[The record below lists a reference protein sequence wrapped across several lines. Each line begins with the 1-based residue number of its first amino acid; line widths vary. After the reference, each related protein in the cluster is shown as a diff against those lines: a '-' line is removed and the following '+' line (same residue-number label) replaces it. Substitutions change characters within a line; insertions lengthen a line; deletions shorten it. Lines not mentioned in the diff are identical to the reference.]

1 MLKMCEQRIYWP
13 NMAKSFQATRDN
25 CNWCIRR
32 APSHAKLPPAEIEEP
47 NAPMESIC
55 IDFAMIDGDRFGIMV
70 DRYSNWPAVWSCKGT
85 SLCHWLRKHIEN
97 FGAPRIISTDR
108 GREFES
114 SEFKRMLETY
124 NIHHRE
130 SSAYNPHSNNRVE
143 TAVKTMKRLLAPV
156 NVRCDLQNDEF
167 VRAITGYRNTPPEHN
182 TLSPNELLF
191 GRTVRDF
198 LPDNEEDTME
208 TPGRRNQAEF
218 EAKLRAREKAKRIS
232 HDECAERWAEHT
244 KNLPALENGDNV
256 AIQNGGGNSPTR
268 WDLRGKVVRYN
279 GYDQYDVM
287 VAGSRRITTRNRSHL
302 RKLKVDVDV
311 SGERIV
317 MPPVTRPDPEENVE
331 TETLKTRE
339 NEKLE
344 TGTLKT
350 RENPPDPKKNP
361 EISPA
366 QAPAPAAGGGQ
377 GHSTPSP
384 APRRSSRRT
393 AGTQP
398 AYLKDYHVEA
408 IMAIVMAAAAA
419 QEEEIV
425 RHE

>member
-1 MLKMCEQRIYWP
+1 M
-13 NMAKSFQATRDN
+13 
-25 CNWCIRR
+25 
-32 APSHAKLPPAEIEEP
+32 
-47 NAPMESIC
+47 
-55 IDFAMIDGDRFGIMV
+55 
-70 DRYSNWPAVWSCKGT
+70 
-85 SLCHWLRKHIEN
+85 
-97 FGAPRIISTDR
+97 
-108 GREFES
+108 
-114 SEFKRMLETY
+114 
-124 NIHHRE
+124 
-130 SSAYNPHSNNRVE
+130 
-143 TAVKTMKRLLAPV
+143 
-156 NVRCDLQNDEF
+156 
-167 VRAITGYRNTPPEHN
+167 
-182 TLSPNELLF
+182 
-191 GRTVRDF
+191 RDF

-302 RKLKVDVDV
+302 RKLKVDVDM

-317 MPPVTRPDPEENVE
+317 LPPVTRPDPEENVE
-331 TETLKTRE
+331 TEDQKIQE

-344 TGTLKT
+344 TGDLKT

-361 EISPA
+361 EILPA
-366 QAPAPAAGGGQ
+366 KAPAPAAGGGQ
-377 GHSTPSP
+377 GTSTPSP